1 MKIDNTEYGKFTSRG
16 EVRIVRLLP
25 GPIER
30 VWEYL
35 TDAKKRARWFAG
47 GPMEQKA
54 GGKYELHFLH
64 KNLAPDETP
73 PEAMKHVHEDG
84 VSVAGTVLR
93 CEPPRVLAYTFD
105 DESDV
110 TFELTPQGD
119 KVVLVLTHRAR
130 GADLPFLT
138 GYAAG
143 WHTHFTHLI
152 AELEGAPRPP
162 FWPAHAKLKVKYEK
176 ALGSTVAHDA

>member
-1 MKIDNTEYGKFTSRG
+1 MKINNEDYGKFTTPG

-35 TDAKKRARWFAG
+35 TDSKKRARWFAG
-47 GPMEQKA
+47 GPMEQKP

-84 VSVAGTVLR
+84 VSFAGTVLR
-93 CEPPRVLAYTFD
+93 CEPPRVLSYTFD
-105 DESDV
+105 DESEV
-110 TFELTPQGD
+110 TFELTPQDD
-119 KVVLVLTHRAR
+119 KVVLVLTHRSK
-130 GADLPFLT
+130 GTDLPYLT

-143 WHTHFTHLI
+143 WHTHFMHLI
-152 AELEGAPRPP
+152 AQLEGTPRPP
-162 FWPAHAKLKVKYEK
+162 FWSVHARLKAEYEEMRK
-176 ALGSTVAHDA
+176 VAQPS

>member
-1 MKIDNTEYGKFTSRG
+1 MKINNEDHGKFTTRG

-35 TDAKKRARWFAG
+35 TDSKKRGRWFAG
-47 GPMEQKA
+47 GPMEQKP

-64 KNLAPDETP
+64 KNLAPGETP

-84 VSVAGTVLR
+84 VSFAGTVLR
-93 CEPPRVLAYTFD
+93 CEPPRVLSFTFD
-105 DESDV
+105 DESEV
-110 TFELTPQGD
+110 TFELTPQD
-119 KVVLVLTHRAR
+119 NEVILVLTHRSK
-130 GADLPFLT
+130 GADLPYLA

-143 WHTHFTHLI
+143 WHTHFSHLI
-152 AELEGAPRPP
+152 AQLEGTPRPP
-162 FWPAHAKLKVKYEK
+162 FWSVHARLKAEYEK
-176 ALGSTVAHDA
+176 ALDSAVANNA